1 VFARFL
7 LPISPPCDMI
17 NKKAVKRMHTAKQ
30 LINKLN
36 ELHLDY
42 YEMASDINE
51 DVAIQLVDFEQ
62 LFLFLKKHNID
73 TVFYRFEFPSADVL
87 QITEDVLSE
96 LHIDDDIIEVMKK
109 DFEEYNRS
117 VSNLDFSRPYL
128 LSVCCLY
135 QGHIVYIMESDYWF
149 EDWGFGHPKRIAISM
164 IEEKLEAIENKKE
177 EAHLKREEL
186 RRQLREKLLAD
197 PNFHKCTN
205 KELRRSYTQKL
216 CNADK
221 SIQDLFYSPK
231 HGIYDIMIGAF
242 IEEVWKEYK
251 ASL

>member
-1 VFARFL
+1 
-7 LPISPPCDMI
+7 
-17 NKKAVKRMHTAKQ
+17 MHTAKQ
-30 LINKLN
+30 LISKLN

-73 TVFYRFEFPSADVL
+73 TVFYHFEYPSADGL
-87 QITEDVLSE
+87 QITEDVLIE
-96 LHIDDDIIEVMKK
+96 LHIDEDIIEVMKK

-128 LSVCCLY
+128 LSVSCLY
-135 QGHIVYIMESDYWF
+135 QGHMVYIMESDYWF
-149 EDWGFGHPKRIAISM
+149 EDWGFGHPKRMAISM

-177 EAHLKREEL
+177 EAHLKREEQ
-186 RRQLREKLLAD
+186 RGQLREKLLAD

-242 IEEVWKEYK
+242 IEEVWKEHK

>member
-1 VFARFL
+1 MR
-7 LPISPPCDMI
+7 
-17 NKKAVKRMHTAKQ
+17 TEKQ
-30 LINKLN
+30 LLQILN
-36 ELHLDY
+36 DNGIDY
-42 YEMASDINE
+42 YEMASEINE

-62 LFLFLKKHNID
+62 LCLFVKKHNID
-73 TVFYRFEFPSADVL
+73 TVFYRFEYPSADGL
-87 QITEDVLSE
+87 QITEEAIAE
-96 LHIDDDIIEVMKK
+96 LHIDDEIIAVMQK
-109 DFEEYNRS
+109 DFDDYNRS
-117 VSNLDFSRPYL
+117 VGNLDFSRPYL
-128 LSVCCLY
+128 LSVGCLY
-135 QGHIVYIMESDYWF
+135 QGQMVFIMESDYWF
-149 EDWGFGHPKRIAISM
+149 EDWGYGHPKKMAISM
-164 IEEKLEAIENKKE
+164 IEEKLEDIENKKE
-177 EAHLKREEL
+177 EVYLEREEK
-186 RRQLREKLLAD
+186 RDQLRERLLAD

>member
-1 VFARFL
+1 
-7 LPISPPCDMI
+7 
-17 NKKAVKRMHTAKQ
+17 MHTEKQ
-30 LINKLN
+30 LIDKLN

-73 TVFYRFEFPSADVL
+73 TVFYRFEYPSADAL
-87 QITEDVLSE
+87 QITEDVLSK
-96 LHIDDDIIEVMKK
+96 LYIDDVIMEIIKK

-117 VSNLDFSRPYL
+117 VSNLDFGRPCL
-128 LSVCCLY
+128 LSVSCLY
-135 QGHIVYIMESDYWF
+135 QGHMVYIMESDYWF
-149 EDWGFGHPKRIAISM
+149 EDWGFGHPKRMAISM
-164 IEEKLEAIENKKE
+164 IEEKREAIKNKKE
-177 EAHLKREEL
+177 EARLKREEL
-186 RRQLREKLLAD
+186 RGQLREKLLAD
-197 PNFHKCTN
+197 PSFHKCTN

>member
-1 VFARFL
+1 
-7 LPISPPCDMI
+7 
-17 NKKAVKRMHTAKQ
+17 MHTAKQ

-117 VSNLDFSRPYL
+117 VSNLDFTGTGAGIQGAVRGRAEGQNRP
-128 LSVCCLY
+128 
-135 QGHIVYIMESDYWF
+135 F
-149 EDWGFGHPKRIAISM
+149 
-164 IEEKLEAIENKKE
+164 
-177 EAHLKREEL
+177 
-186 RRQLREKLLAD
+186 
-197 PNFHKCTN
+197 
-205 KELRRSYTQKL
+205 
-216 CNADK
+216 
-221 SIQDLFYSPK
+221 
-231 HGIYDIMIGAF
+231 
-242 IEEVWKEYK
+242 
-251 ASL
+251 

>member
-1 VFARFL
+1 MR
-7 LPISPPCDMI
+7 
-17 NKKAVKRMHTAKQ
+17 TEKQ
-30 LINKLN
+30 LLQILN
-36 ELHLDY
+36 DNGIDY
-42 YEMASDINE
+42 YEMASEINE

-62 LFLFLKKHNID
+62 LCLFVKKHNID
-73 TVFYRFEFPSADVL
+73 TVFYRFEYPSADGL
-87 QITEDVLSE
+87 QITEEAIAE
-96 LHIDDDIIEVMKK
+96 LHIDDEIIAVMQK
-109 DFEEYNRS
+109 DFDDYNRS
-117 VSNLDFSRPYL
+117 VGNLDFSRPYL
-128 LSVCCLY
+128 LSVGCLY
-135 QGHIVYIMESDYWF
+135 QGQMVFIMESDYWF
-149 EDWGFGHPKRIAISM
+149 EDWGYGHPKKMAISM
-164 IEEKLEAIENKKE
+164 IEEKLEDIESKKE
-177 EAHLKREEL
+177 ETYLEREEK
-186 RRQLREKLLAD
+186 RDQLRERLLAD